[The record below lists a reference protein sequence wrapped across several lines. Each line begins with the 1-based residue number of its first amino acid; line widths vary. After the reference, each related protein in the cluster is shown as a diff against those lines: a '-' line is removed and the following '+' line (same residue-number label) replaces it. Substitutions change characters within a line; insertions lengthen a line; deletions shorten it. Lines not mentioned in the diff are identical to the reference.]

1 MKMIY
6 HHLQRSHQ
14 LGIFLPQPGQVGKE
28 TGVREVIEVKEVT
41 ELRVDITVV
50 AVDDLELMVIDG
62 KKMFVC

>member
-1 MKMIY
+1 M
-6 HHLQRSHQ
+6 
-14 LGIFLPQPGQVGKE
+14 
-28 TGVREVIEVKEVT
+28 REVIEVNEVT